1 MAPVHC
7 TACAYG
13 GYATGMEIK
22 DAEAEYAC
30 DHKTIIINHIKPGTT
45 LVTNT
50 THPLTSPDGP
60 ICVANIRLNSMG
72 SVSSLPVSGDRILNF
87 FSTSP
92 ISSFVMPSNWQI
104 K

>member
-1 MAPVHC
+1 
-7 TACAYG
+7 
-13 GYATGMEIK
+13 
-22 DAEAEYAC
+22 
-30 DHKTIIINHIKPGTT
+30 
-45 LVTNT
+45 
-50 THPLTSPDGP
+50 
-60 ICVANIRLNSMG
+60 MG